1 VRSFG
6 FFRRRKNRLG
16 QGGSPTRWRAV
27 PFDMPPAP
35 ERGAVMQRVQRLTE
49 SLEGAIDEGT
59 GASLD
64 LLIESWARS
73 WIAIVETEHVDHC
86 AVISVHRGQ
95 AQQWL
100 AETTATAQHE
110 REELGRVQMDYLA
123 SRQRLTGELTDPTLS
138 SAPLA
143 RGIQDPEHNAGP
155 GVPTTDA
162 TVLTPGPGPGR
173 DATPSTGS
181 VPRPDWTA
189 PHLVADRSRV
199 GLLLVG
205 ILILI
210 GALADTV
217 VFKNIL
223 ELILRQESAAVAW
236 LLAAGATSM
245 ALVAAGSVGVA
256 LAIRRRGRHFPLR
269 YRPSRLPL
277 IGSAVVWLALG
288 LAMFLI
294 RWQDNAATGVPTFG
308 STSTPAQSTLWV
320 AMFFAAIYLISG
332 ACTMFEA
339 ERLYNPEY
347 FAFRRLSKRFRKQ
360 AERVAK
366 ANAKADRARAALD
379 LHDGELDRED
389 QSWLA
394 AIADRKALAAE
405 AANYARILMA
415 SMMRDPA
422 KTGITETGPVP
433 ETSSPPGGQPPA
445 RGLGVA

>member
-1 VRSFG
+1 MRSFG

-16 QGGSPTRWRAV
+16 QGGRPTRWRAV
-27 PFDMPPAP
+27 PFYMPPAP

-100 AETTATAQHE
+100 TETTATAQHE

-123 SRQRLTGELTDPTLS
+123 SRQRLTGEPTDPTLS

-143 RGIQDPEHNAGP
+143 GGIQDPEHSAGS

-162 TVLTPGPGPGR
+162 TVLTPSPGPGR
-173 DATPSTGS
+173 DATPGTGS

-223 ELILRQESAAVAW
+223 ELILS
-236 LLAAGATSM
+236 TK
-245 ALVAAGSVGVA
+245 
-256 LAIRRRGRHFPLR
+256 
-269 YRPSRLPL
+269 RL
-277 IGSAVVWLALG
+277 
-288 LAMFLI
+288 
-294 RWQDNAATGVPTFG
+294 Q
-308 STSTPAQSTLWV
+308 
-320 AMFFAAIYLISG
+320 
-332 ACTMFEA
+332 
-339 ERLYNPEY
+339 
-347 FAFRRLSKRFRKQ
+347 
-360 AERVAK
+360 
-366 ANAKADRARAALD
+366 
-379 LHDGELDRED
+379 
-389 QSWLA
+389 
-394 AIADRKALAAE
+394 
-405 AANYARILMA
+405 
-415 SMMRDPA
+415 
-422 KTGITETGPVP
+422 
-433 ETSSPPGGQPPA
+433 
-445 RGLGVA
+445 